1 MNMLTLSQ
9 TPILRVLV
17 FPSERQE
24 GMTISMS
31 KVNCIRQM
39 RREGGSISSIAES
52 LDVSRDTVYKYT
64 RKDDFSPAM
73 PVDGPTKPSKLDP
86 YKPIIGQWLDD
97 DERSW
102 HKQRHTARRIWQR
115 LRDEFS
121 ADVSETTVSRYV
133 KEERHRRRGPREQ
146 FLDLVWAP
154 GEAQADFGEADFYLR
169 GVRTRL
175 SFFVLTFPYSN
186 VGLAQVLPGQ
196 NAECV
201 CEGLRRIFG
210 HVGGVPRRIVFDN
223 ATGVG
228 RRVGDAVRTTKL
240 FGAFSAHYDFGF
252 TFCNPDAGHE
262 KGNVENK
269 VGTIRRD
276 LMVPVAQVF
285 DMAAY
290 NTRLLERCLELA
302 GKPHYRKGEPEIQ
315 LFVED
320 RFAMA
325 GLPDKPFEA
334 VRYERPKADK
344 QGKVHLDG
352 PHLYSTSP
360 SLAGSELVAA
370 LGATTVRIYD
380 ARGTFVCEHS
390 RSYGKTPTDT
400 TDPASQLALL
410 CLRSGAWKNSQ
421 VRASLSDGLREHMDS
436 LGADGLRAELRM
448 MRDEAAQS
456 GWSATLQAAEMAYS
470 ATSRLDAA
478 SVAVGAARLASG
490 RIDYDEPVDLGVY
503 DAALGMCR

>member
-1 MNMLTLSQ
+1 
-9 TPILRVLV
+9 
-17 FPSERQE
+17 
-24 GMTISMS
+24 MS

-39 RREGGSISSIAES
+39 RREGESISSIAES
-52 LDVSRDTVYKYT
+52 LDVSRDTVYKYA
-64 RKDDFSPAM
+64 RKEDFSPAM
-73 PVDGPTKPSKLDP
+73 PVDAPTKPSKLDP
-86 YKPIIGQWLDD
+86 YKPIIDQWLDD
-97 DERSW
+97 DERNW

-121 ADVSETTVSRYV
+121 ADISEITVSRYV
-133 KEERHRRRGPREQ
+133 KKERCRRRGSRDQ

-201 CEGLRRIFG
+201 CEGLKRIFD
-210 HVGGVPRRIVFDN
+210 HIGGVPRRIVFDN

-240 FGAFSAHYDFGF
+240 FGAFAAHHDFDF
-252 TFCNPDAGHE
+252 AFCNPNAGHE

-269 VGTIRRD
+269 VGAIRRT
-276 LMVPVAQVF
+276 LMVPIPQVS
-285 DMAAY
+285 DITAY

-320 RFAMA
+320 RFAMT
-325 GLPDKPFEA
+325 GLPGNPFEVA
-334 VRYERPKADK
+334 RYERPKADK

-352 PHLYSTSP
+352 PHLYSTDP
-360 SLAGSELVAA
+360 SLAGSELVVA
-370 LGATTVRIYD
+370 LGATTVRIHD
-380 ARGTFVCEHS
+380 AHGTFICEHP
-390 RSYGKTPTDT
+390 RAYGKTPTDT

-410 CLRSGAWKNSQ
+410 CQRSGAWANSQ
-421 VRASLSDGLREHMDS
+421 VRADLSDDLREHMDS
-436 LGADGLRAELRM
+436 LGADDLRAELRV

-456 GWSATLQAAEMAYS
+456 GWSATLQAVEMAYS

-478 SVAVGAARLASG
+478 SVAVGAARLGSG
-490 RIDYDEPVDLGVY
+490 RIDYDEPVDLDVY
-503 DAALGMCR
+503 DAALGMGRRSPWPM